1 MQTIVAISTPYGTG
15 GIAVVRLSGSDA
27 LEIADRAWR
36 GKPLSSVP
44 SHTAH
49 LGTIT
54 ADDSGAP
61 LDQAVATVFRAPNSF
76 TGEDTVEFS
85 VHGSKW
91 IQRQVVERLVSLGA
105 VPAGPGE
112 FTQRAF
118 MNGRMDLAQAE
129 GVADLIAASSRAA
142 HRLAMSQ
149 VSGGFSTRLN
159 QLRERLIE
167 LASLLELELDFS
179 EEDVEFAD
187 RTRLRE
193 IADETLALIERL
205 VSTYDAGRA
214 FKEGVPV
221 AIAGRPNAGKSTLLN
236 ALLGEDKAIV
246 SDVPGTTRDVIEDTR
261 EINGILFRFY
271 DTAGLRDTDD
281 TVERMGIDR
290 ARDAISRAAIVL
302 WVIDASAPPAELA
315 AQLKEAEVQINA
327 HPESKHLLLLN
338 KTDMQ
343 PDNSAGLG
351 YDCGQKSDT
360 AAVLPSYTAEL
371 VSNVGD
377 KLSNSAGLQSDS
389 YGKVPMINSAYM
401 SISAKSGAGLAELE
415 KALSRLAKSD
425 HDPDAELIITNARHK
440 AALESGAAAL
450 RRARCAMDTG
460 LTADFIA
467 QDVRESLHHLG
478 TVTGAI
484 TPTTLLTSIFTHF
497 CIGK

>member
-54 ADDSGAP
+54 ADDSGAA

-205 VSTYDAGRA
+205 VSTYDSGRA

-261 EINGILFRFY
+261 EINGRLFRFY

-281 TVERMGIDR
+281 TVERIGIDR

-302 WVIDASAPPAELA
+302 WVIDASTPPAELA

-327 HPESKHLLLLN
+327 HPESRHLLLLN

-343 PDNSAGLG
+343 PGNTGRLPGDVAERLDSNAGDKPSEGAGL
-351 YDCGQKSDT
+351 
-360 AAVLPSYTAEL
+360 L
-371 VSNVGD
+371 
-377 KLSNSAGLQSDS
+377 SDS
-389 YGKVPMINSAYM
+389 IGEVAYM
-401 SISAKSGAGLAELE
+401 SISAKSGAGLEALE
-415 KALSRLAKSD
+415 KALSRLVKSD

-440 AALESGAAAL
+440 AALESGAASL